1 MDSAALA
8 DVVVPYPGTAFPAGN
23 NEALFFSSFF
33 LMSHMTK
40 CTLAGELII
49 PCTSGF
55 Q

>member
-23 NEALFFSSFF
+23 NETFFFF
-33 LMSHMTK
+33 LIMSHMTK
-40 CTLAGELII
+40 RTLADELII